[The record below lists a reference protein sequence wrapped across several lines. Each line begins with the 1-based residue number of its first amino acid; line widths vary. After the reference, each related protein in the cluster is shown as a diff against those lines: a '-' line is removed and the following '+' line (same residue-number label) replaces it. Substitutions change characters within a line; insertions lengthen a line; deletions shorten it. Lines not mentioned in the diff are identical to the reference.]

1 MKHRIYYTMTSG
13 YGEDFLKNSK
23 YVRGKLPQHALDW
36 SKMPAQYKTYD
47 DAERISLPKPVVQD
61 GPDIWK
67 VIWKRRSIRAYTD
80 DTMSLADLS
89 QILWATQGVR
99 ETVSGANC
107 DFKLR
112 TSPSAGA
119 LYPIETYLYV
129 NRVDGLKQG
138 LYHYVIGDH
147 KLELIKEGDF
157 SREVRGGALDQQIAG
172 NAAVVFIWTAIIERS
187 SWKYLQRAYRYI
199 FLDAGHIAQNLALA
213 VEALDYGSCQV
224 GAIYDDEIN
233 SLLDLDGVDETVVYM
248 STVARPRRIP

>member
-1 MKHRIYYTMTSG
+1 MTSG
-13 YGEDFLKNSK
+13 YGDDFLKKSK
-23 YVRGKLPQHALDW
+23 YVRGKLPQHSLDW

-47 DAERISLPKPVVQD
+47 DAERISLPEPAIQD

-67 VIWKRRSIRAYTD
+67 VIWKRRSVRAYTD
-80 DTMSLADLS
+80 DTMSLSDLS

-112 TSPSAGA
+112 TAPSAGA

-129 NRVDGLKQG
+129 NRVDGLKKG
-138 LYHYVIGDH
+138 LYHYVVGDH
-147 KLELIKEGDF
+147 ELELMMQGDF
-157 SREVRGGALDQQIAG
+157 SKEIRGGALDQQIAQ

-199 FLDAGHIAQNLALA
+199 FLDAGHVAQNLALA
-213 VEALDYGSCQV
+213 VEALDYGSCQI

-233 SLLDLDGVDETVVYM
+233 SLLGLDGVQESVIYM
-248 STVARPRRIP
+248 STVARPRRI